1 MRLKEGLGRLMIKTA
16 EKKVG
21 IGRPGRSKLVD
32 TVDSKS
38 VGRAFFLFLLL
49 NATFASLTRG
59 NFSSQDGQKWAV

>member
-1 MRLKEGLGRLMIKTA
+1 MRGLGRLMIKTA

-38 VGRAFFLFLLL
+38 VGRAFFLFLFL
-49 NATFASLTRG
+49 NATFATLTRG
-59 NFSSQDGQKWAV
+59 NKTAKSGLCNIG